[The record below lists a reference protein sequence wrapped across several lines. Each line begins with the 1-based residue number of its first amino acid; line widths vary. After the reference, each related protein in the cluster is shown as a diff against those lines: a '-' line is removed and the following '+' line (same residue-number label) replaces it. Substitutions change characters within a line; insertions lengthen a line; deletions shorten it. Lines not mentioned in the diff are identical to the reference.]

1 MVRTT
6 VGAAGGLPALVLV
19 AVIAIVITLG
29 RRLPLHVGRPF
40 EEVAAIRVV
49 DFVTWPFPFALVPT
63 WAYRSESGNKYAYTV
78 LTVSLSME
86 NGCG

>member
-1 MVRTT
+1 MVL
-6 VGAAGGLPALVLV
+6 VAAGGLHDVLV
-19 AVIAIVITLG
+19 AVITIVVTLG
-29 RRLPLHVGRPF
+29 RRPPLHLGRPF
-40 EEVAAIRVV
+40 EEVAATRVV

-63 WAYRSESGNKYAYTV
+63 RAYRSGSGNKYACIHAYTV

>member
-6 VGAAGGLPALVLV
+6 VGAAGGLHVVLV
-19 AVIAIVITLG
+19 AVIAIVVTLG